1 MSDYVAEL
9 DDITDES
16 DMVPEDVDPN
26 MAEVNIEDDNVEDTL
41 LNLEEPAA
49 NNVDLLDTDREEP
62 SLKITLV
69 S

>member
-9 DDITDES
+9 DDITDDS